1 MRDLNRKQK
10 ITIICIAAILV
21 IAFIYYKNIIN
32 KNNFSQ
38 IDENIEIS
46 TNEEYKETEDKK
58 IMIKVHVCGSVNKEG
73 VVELEENSR
82 VSDAI
87 EKAGGLKEN
96 ANILDINLA
105 YMLEDGM
112 KVYIPSVEDKSNT
125 EENLKSN
132 IENDFNKSVGNLEN
146 KNTISN
152 SSKSKK
158 ININTAMQSELETLP
173 GIGESTAQKIINYRK
188 DNGKFKTIEDIKKVS
203 GIGNAKFEKIKEL
216 IDIK

>member
-1 MRDLNRKQK
+1 MRDLNKKQK
-10 ITIICIAAILV
+10 ITIICIAVILV

-58 IMIKVHVCGSVNKEG
+58 VMIKVHVCGSVNKEG
-73 VVELEENSR
+73 VVELEENNR

-132 IENDFNKSVGNLEN
+132 IENDFTKSVSNPEN